1 MSNVHVFGVHKV
13 TKHGKVNHDGKGQSN
28 GYFQGELSFGRMH
41 EAISCAIENVSY
53 FRLSWVTQVYT

>member
-1 MSNVHVFGVHKV
+1 MSNVHVFDVHKI
-13 TKHGKVNHDGKGQSN
+13 TKHGKMNHDSKGQNN

-53 FRLSWVTQVYT
+53 FRLS